1 MSCFA
6 DVLSITA
13 FLCYTID
20 MKVICANKKAYH
32 DYHIEEKFEAGI
44 ALTGTEVK
52 ALREGKANL
61 KDSYAR
67 VKDGELFL
75 VNAHISPYSCGNIYN
90 HDPKR
95 TRKLLMHAREID
107 RLIGKVKERGYTLVP
122 LSLYFNKRN
131 MAKMEIA
138 LAKGKTLYDKRESIR
153 KKDEKRLTERET
165 RQR

>member
-1 MSCFA
+1 
-6 DVLSITA
+6 
-13 FLCYTID
+13 

-67 VKDGELFL
+67 VKEGELFL

>member
-1 MSCFA
+1 
-6 DVLSITA
+6 
-13 FLCYTID
+13 

-44 ALTGTEVK
+44 VLTGTEVK

-67 VKDGELFL
+67 VKEGELFL

-95 TRKLLMHAREID
+95 TRKLLMHGREID
-107 RLIGKVKERGYTLVP
+107 KLIGKVQERGYTLVP

>member
-1 MSCFA
+1 
-6 DVLSITA
+6 
-13 FLCYTID
+13 
-20 MKVICANKKAYH
+20 VIVRTKAYPTT
-32 DYHIEEKFEAGI
+32 IEEKFEAGI

-95 TRKLLMHAREID
+95 TRKLLMHAREIY

-122 LSLYFNKRN
+122 LALYFNKRN

-138 LAKGKTLYDKRESIR
+138 LAKGKTLYDKRESIK
-153 KKDEKRLTERET
+153 KKDEKRLTAREM

>member
-1 MSCFA
+1 
-6 DVLSITA
+6 
-13 FLCYTID
+13 

-95 TRKLLMHAREID
+95 TRKLLMHAREIY

-122 LSLYFNKRN
+122 LALYFNKRN

-138 LAKGKTLYDKRESIR
+138 LAKGKTLYDKRESIK
-153 KKDEKRLTERET
+153 KKDEKRLTAREM